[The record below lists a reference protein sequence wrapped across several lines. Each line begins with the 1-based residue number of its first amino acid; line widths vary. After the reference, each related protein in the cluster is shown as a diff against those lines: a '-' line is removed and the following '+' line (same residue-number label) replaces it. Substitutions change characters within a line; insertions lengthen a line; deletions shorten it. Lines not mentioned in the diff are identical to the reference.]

1 MISPVPEIIE
11 DIRLG
16 RVVILVDD
24 EDREN
29 EGDLVVAAEKVTPE
43 IINFMARHG
52 RGLICLP
59 LTGERIEQ
67 LELPP
72 MTTENQSHY
81 QTAFH
86 VSIGAAQGITTG
98 ISAADRANTVL
109 AAVKPDAKPADL
121 VRPGHV
127 FPLRARDGGVLVR
140 AGHTEASV
148 DLARLA
154 GLTPAAVIC
163 EVMSEDGNMA
173 RLPELKAFAKTHGLK
188 IGTIQ
193 ALIEHRRTTE
203 KLVHRAAE
211 TRLPTEFGEF
221 RLVAYENDVDDRQ
234 HLALVKGEITP
245 DSEPLVRVHS
255 ECLTGDVLHSLRC
268 DCGQQLARALEMM
281 EAHGCGVLVYMR
293 QEGRGIGLVNKIKAY
308 ALQDEGMDTVEANQ
322 HLGFRADAREYGL
335 GAQILHDL
343 GVRKMTLLT
352 NNPVK
357 RAGIEGYGL
366 TVTGRAPLI
375 IAPNEHNRRYMQT
388 KQDKLGHILAL

>member
-1 MISPVPEIIE
+1 MISPVPEII
-11 DIRLG
+11 DAIRLG
-16 RVVILVDD
+16 QMVILVDD

-29 EGDLVVAAEKVTPE
+29 EGDLVVAADKVTPE
-43 IINFMARHG
+43 IINFMARYG
-52 RGLICLP
+52 RGLICMP

-72 MTTENQSHY
+72 MTTDNQSHY

-86 VSIGAAQGITTG
+86 VSIGAAHGITTG

-109 AAVKPDAKPADL
+109 AAVKPDAKPSDL
-121 VRPGHV
+121 VRPGHL

-154 GLTPAAVIC
+154 GFTPAAVIC
-163 EVMSEDGNMA
+163 EIMSEAGTMA
-173 RLPELKAFAKTHGLK
+173 RLPELEVFATTHGLK

-193 ALIEHRRTTE
+193 SLIEHRRSTE
-203 KLVHRAAE
+203 KLVRRAAE
-211 TRLPTEFGEF
+211 TRLPTAFGEF
-221 RLVAYENDVDDRQ
+221 RLVAYENDIDDHQ
-234 HLALVKGEITP
+234 HVALVKGEITG

-308 ALQDEGMDTVEANQ
+308 ALQDQGMDTVEANQ

-366 TVTGRAPLI
+366 TIIGRESLI
-375 IAPNEHNRRYMQT
+375 IPPNEHNRRYMQT

>member
-1 MISPVPEIIE
+1 MISPVPDIIE
-11 DIRLG
+11 DIRQG
-16 RVVILVDD
+16 RMVILVDD

-29 EGDLVVAAEKVTPE
+29 EGDLVVAAEMITPE
-43 IINFMARHG
+43 MVNFMARHG
-52 RGLICLP
+52 RGLICMP
-59 LTGERIEQ
+59 LTPERIAQ

-72 MTTENQSHY
+72 MTTTNQSHY

-98 ISAADRANTVL
+98 ISASDRAKTVL
-109 AAVKPDAKPADL
+109 AAIAPDAKPSDL

-127 FPLRARDGGVLVR
+127 FPLRAREGGVLVR

-148 DLARLA
+148 DLARMA
-154 GLTPAAVIC
+154 GLEPAAVIC
-163 EVMSEDGNMA
+163 EIMNEDGTMA
-173 RLPELKAFAKTHGLK
+173 RLPELERFATEHGLK
-188 IGTIQ
+188 IGTIR
-193 ALIEHRRTTE
+193 ALIEHRRATE
-203 KLVHRAAE
+203 KLVRRAAE

-221 RLVAYENDVDDRQ
+221 RLVVYENDVDERQ

-268 DCGQQLARALEMM
+268 DCGAQLARALEMM
-281 EAHGCGVLVYMR
+281 EAHGTGVLVYMR

-308 ALQDEGMDTVEANQ
+308 ALQDQGMDTVEAN
-322 HLGFRADAREYGL
+322 HKLGFSADAREYGL

-343 GVRKMTLLT
+343 GVRKMKLLT

-366 TVTGRAPLI
+366 TVTGREPLI
-375 IAPNEHNRRYMQT
+375 IEPNEHNRRYMET
-388 KQDKLGHILAL
+388 KKQKLGHLLTL

>member
-1 MISPVPEIIE
+1 MISPIPEIID
-11 DIRLG
+11 DIRQG
-16 RVVILVDD
+16 RMVILVDD

-43 IINFMARHG
+43 IINFMARFG
-52 RGLICLP
+52 RGLICMP

-67 LELPP
+67 LDLPP
-72 MTTENQSHY
+72 MASENQSHY

-109 AAVKPDAKPADL
+109 AAIKPDAKPSDL
-121 VRPGHV
+121 VRPGHL

-148 DLARLA
+148 DLARIA
-154 GLTPAAVIC
+154 GLAPAAVIC
-163 EVMSEDGNMA
+163 EIMSEDGTMA
-173 RLPELKAFAKTHGLK
+173 RLPELEAFAATHGLK

-193 ALIEHRRTTE
+193 ALIEHRRSTE
-203 KLVHRAAE
+203 KLVRRAAE
-211 TRLPTEFGEF
+211 TRLPTQFGEF
-221 RLVAYENDVDDRQ
+221 RLVAYENDIDDHQ
-234 HLALVKGEITP
+234 HVALVKGEITP

-308 ALQDEGMDTVEANQ
+308 ALQDQGMDTVEANQ
-322 HLGFRADAREYGL
+322 HLGFRADVREYGL

-366 TVTGRAPLI
+366 TVVGREPLI
-375 IAPNEHNRRYMQT
+375 IPPNEHNKRYMQT